1 MSTSYLLPLTSSAA
15 LDLNLSGGK
24 GANLA
29 RLTQAGLPVPDG
41 VVLSTAAYRE
51 FVRANH
57 LEVVLAPA
65 CQANPNA
72 PLADLEAL
80 SVTIR
85 QAFHAAPIP
94 TEIAAAIQEWYRQA
108 GQPLLAVRSSATT
121 EDLPGLSFAGQQD
134 TFLNVQGDD
143 ALLQAVVRCWSSLW
157 TARAI
162 GYRLYHRVPQHDLAL
177 AVILQ
182 VMVPSQVA
190 GVMFT
195 ANPLTGKRNEVVIN
209 AAFGL
214 GEALVSG
221 RVEPD
226 EYVVDA
232 HAQRILTKSL
242 GRKVPFAAEGKLTPP
257 EATPPVQAL
266 SDEAILTLAQLGQR
280 IEALYHFPQDI
291 EWAWVDGLFYILQ
304 SRPITALYPLPDGLP
319 EQPLHVLFSMGA
331 VQGMLDPI
339 TPLGREIILHLFV
352 AGGRLLGY
360 HLTPTT
366 QRAVWVAGE
375 RLWVNLTPLLHT
387 RVGRRFVPLM
397 LGLVEPSTQQA
408 VQDLLDDP
416 QIGWDAPVRLSTRLR
431 LLRFGLPLLGNVL
444 LNLLTPD
451 QRREALIARF
461 EDFLNALEADLRRL
475 PPDPRAKLE
484 ALSDAIP
491 RLFRALP
498 GKVRL
503 LIAIVAT
510 GIGSLNLLRLL
521 AGQIP
526 AGTQGRSRQEWDTL
540 VLELTRSL
548 PYNPTT
554 AMDLALWAMAQ
565 GLRQH
570 PLAREELTTLAPAAL
585 AAAYRAGHLA
595 AETQQQVSQFL
606 ARYGRR
612 GLAEFDLG
620 RPRWNEDPTSV
631 FAILQTYLNWNEQ
644 QPTPDQVAA
653 QGEAR
658 AHHALT
664 LLEAGIRHTPLGW
677 LKVHLVRFLGRR
689 VRALLGLREYP
700 KFFLVRVMG
709 AIREV
714 LLAAGRELCAQ
725 GVLSQPDD
733 LVFLTLDELHAF
745 ARDPGSAVWHER
757 IAQRRQ
763 VYEREM
769 RRRQVPR
776 LLLSDGRAFYAGIS
790 VKEESETTLWGSPV
804 SPGIAE
810 GRVRIVFDPR
820 QAELQ
825 PGEILVCPGTD
836 PSWTP
841 LFLSAA
847 GLIMEVGG
855 MMTHGAVVA
864 REYGLPAV
872 VGVDRATQR
881 LHNGQ
886 RIRLDGAT
894 GRIDLLPDE
903 APTQPPSSAVA

>member
-1 MSTSYLLPLTSSAA
+1 MPTSYLLPLTSAAA

-29 RLTQAGLPVPDG
+29 RLIQAGLPVPDG
-41 VVLSTAAYRE
+41 VVLSTSAYRE

-57 LEVVLAPA
+57 LEAVLAPA
-65 CQANPNA
+65 CQAEPDTT
-72 PLADLEAL
+72 PTDLETL
-80 SVTIR
+80 SATIR

-94 TEIAAAIQEWYRQA
+94 NEIANAIREWYRQT
-108 GQPLLAVRSSATT
+108 GNPVLAVRSSATT

-134 TFLNVQGDD
+134 TFLNIRGED

-195 ANPLTGKRNEVVIN
+195 ANPLTGQRNEVVIN

-221 RVEPD
+221 QVEPD
-226 EYVVDA
+226 EYVVDIR
-232 HAQRILTKSL
+232 AQRVLRKTL
-242 GRKVPFAAEGKLTPP
+242 GRKVPLASVSPPWTPV
-257 EATPPVQAL
+257 EMTSAQAL
-266 SDEAILTLAQLGQR
+266 ADEAILTLAQLGKR
-280 IEALYHFPQDI
+280 IETLYAFPQDI
-291 EWAWVDGLFYILQ
+291 EWAWVDGAFYILQ
-304 SRPITALYPLPDGLP
+304 SRPITALYPLPEGLP
-319 EQPLHVLFSMGA
+319 AQPVHVLFSMGA

-360 HLTPTT
+360 HLTPAT
-366 QRAVWVAGE
+366 QRAIWVAGE

-387 RVGRRFVPLM
+387 RVGRHFVPMM
-397 LGLVEPSTQQA
+397 LGLVEPSTRQV
-408 VQDLLDDP
+408 VQHLLEDP
-416 QIGWDAPVRLSTRLR
+416 QIGWDAPVRFSTRLR
-431 LLRFGLPLLGNVL
+431 LVRFALPLLGNVF
-444 LNLLTPD
+444 LNLLAPD
-451 QRREALIARF
+451 HRREALIARF
-461 EDFLNALEADLRRL
+461 EAFLTALEADLRHL
-475 PPDPRAKLE
+475 PADPLARLE
-484 ALSDAIP
+484 ALSQTIP
-491 RLFRALP
+491 HVFRALP

-503 LIAIVAT
+503 LIATVAT
-510 GIGSLNLLRLL
+510 GVGSLNLLRLL
-521 AGQIP
+521 AAQIP
-526 AGTQGRSRQEWDTL
+526 PGTLGRSRQEWETL

-548 PYNPTT
+548 PFNPTT
-554 AMDLALWAMAQ
+554 TMDLALWEIAQ
-565 GLRQH
+565 TLRQH
-570 PLAREELTTLAPAAL
+570 QAAREELTTLSPTAL
-585 AAAYRAGHLA
+585 AAAYQAGHLTP
-595 AETQQQVSQFL
+595 ETRRQVSAFL

-620 RPRWNEDPTSV
+620 RPRWNEDPTPI
-631 FAILQTYLNWNEQ
+631 FAILQTYLSPNEHVA
-644 QPTPDQVAA
+644 PDQVVA

-664 LLEAGIRHTPLGW
+664 LLESGIRRAPLGW
-677 LKVHLVRFLGRR
+677 LKVHLVRFLAHR

-714 LLAAGRELCAQ
+714 LLAAGSELCAQ
-725 GVLSQPDD
+725 GMLSQPDD
-733 LVFLTLDELHAF
+733 LVFLSLDELCAF
-745 ARDPGSAVWHER
+745 AHDPGNAVWHER
-757 IAQRRQ
+757 ITQRRQ
-763 VYEREM
+763 AYEREM

-776 LLLSDGRAFYAGIS
+776 LLLSDGRVFYAGMS
-790 VKEESETTLWGSPV
+790 TEEESETTLWGSPV
-804 SPGIAE
+804 SPGVAE

-820 QAELQ
+820 QADLQ
-825 PGEILVCPGTD
+825 PGEIMVCPGTD

-886 RIRLDGAT
+886 RVRLDGTT
-894 GRIDLLPDE
+894 GRIDLLPDK
-903 APTQPPSSAVA
+903 APTQPAPSA